1 MLEQRLKRAV
11 QKAYLDYSRRGKEKC
26 PWKVLSVVNFV
37 ELCTLNLVFLNHT
50 LENKGLVY
58 TQYMLAKKEDVRDI
72 LDWITRWLPQLV
84 NMLVDPICSKKRQLN
99 TWVLAS
105 HCHFSHFANEFIHVL
120 SSVYINNV
128 MQCNWKVQNHTQGP
142 QSKNNY
148 ILYTIYPPKK
158 NYFCIITLLNA
169 WGLVTGTSV
178 LPDEKCL
185 SFKTEV
191 YLLLAMFNE
200 NCLWSDL

>member
-11 QKAYLDYSRRGKEKC
+11 QKAYLDYSCRGKEKC

-58 TQYMLAKKEDVRDI
+58 TQYML
-72 LDWITRWLPQLV
+72 PQIV

-99 TWVLAS
+99 KWVLVS

-178 LPDEKCL
+178 LLDEKCL